1 MTLWAEAVNAT
12 GREML
17 LENCN
22 NGGYVPCKRRRE
34 HTHPCTR
41 AQPHTQSDVENKRKL
56 RMQAWVDAQMGFD
69 TARTGTTIQSAIH
82 PFRTRAALS
91 TCSALASTSHPHRSP
106 PCRISSTRRFISTSQ
121 SLDAGH
127 TQVSDCAPLG
137 LPVTVG
143 LVCSERG
150 RLDAFV

>member
-1 MTLWAEAVNAT
+1 MQRAAKCCWRTATTADTFRVRDAESTRTHARAHSHTRSLTLRT
-12 GREML
+12 
-17 LENCN
+17 
-22 NGGYVPCKRRRE
+22 
-34 HTHPCTR
+34 
-41 AQPHTQSDVENKRKL
+41 KRKL

-82 PFRTRAALS
+82 PFRTRAAPS